1 MHFISQKAVVVVLNR
16 LPSYFVSWRQGEPQD
31 PIPLSE
37 NVILL
42 VSIMTDN
49 GNLNSKKTDQKGV
62 FLLE

>member
-1 MHFISQKAVVVVLNR
+1 MNPKILFLT
-16 LPSYFVSWRQGEPQD
+16 
-31 PIPLSE
+31 LSE

>member
-1 MHFISQKAVVVVLNR
+1 MNPNILFLT
-16 LPSYFVSWRQGEPQD
+16 
-31 PIPLSE
+31 LSE

-49 GNLNSKKTDQKGV
+49 GNLNSKKKTDQKDV